1 MKVLFPLCF
10 CVWLVG
16 AGLYGQDV
24 EIRNVRSTLEI
35 EPTLDADESMIDLR
49 FLPEFIWHTG
59 DRAWNERKDELGNVT
74 KVTMPDFYKISV
86 NTSITCITGQYVMVG
101 VVSPKDEAGEVDM
114 ERKVMVFVKCKVLPI
129 IP

>member
-1 MKVLFPLCF
+1 M
-10 CVWLVG
+10 
-16 AGLYGQDV
+16 
-24 EIRNVRSTLEI
+24 EI

-86 NTSITCITGQYVMVG
+86 NTSITCITG
-101 VVSPKDEAGEVDM
+101 
-114 ERKVMVFVKCKVLPI
+114 
-129 IP
+129 